1 MQMQTRLT
9 PVDALER
16 WLARLEEQDLPIL
29 NRTVQRLCSIA
40 SEQDASTQD
49 LATVVLQ
56 DASLTSGVLRA
67 ANSAY
72 FNRSGQEINT
82 ISRAIA
88 LLGFDTVRTIG
99 TSLAVIDTLL
109 QGATRERLIRIMR
122 ESVFAATQAR
132 MIAVEMRA
140 GGPEQVFVAALLL
153 RLGEMAFWCFAEE
166 REARALERGLQD
178 TGRAPGIVERE
189 AIGFPLRE
197 LSARLA
203 RDWRLGE
210 LIEQALQARATHA
223 KGQIGCIQLGH
234 SLEREVRLGGWH
246 GEATR
251 DVVDLV
257 IKAAGIPEE
266 RMQDLLIR
274 AQEES
279 VRIAEAF
286 GIPAERPDTR
296 DSPAA
301 DQESARSRIHRPA
314 PVLQL
319 KILRELSV
327 VMRERPETHVILEM
341 ILEGLH
347 RGVGMD
353 RTLIAILSQDR
364 SGLRVKYTVGD
375 EGGRLAD
382 GLSRELRDDGLAVIR
397 HCLTTG
403 RVVQLMTLSPEEQR
417 RCGLGAFQQM
427 IGGLDAIL
435 APLVIRGRNI
445 GLIYSDRIA
454 SHRLLDEETVASVL
468 HFSDQ
473 ANLALEHLAEA
484 R

>member
-1 MQMQTRLT
+1 MQTSL
-9 PVDALER
+9 VSADALDR
-16 WLARLEEQDLPIL
+16 WLARLQTQDLPVL

-40 SEQDASTQD
+40 ADQDASTQD
-49 LATVVLQ
+49 LAIVVLQ

-67 ANSAY
+67 ANSAH
-72 FNRSGQEINT
+72 FNRSGQEIST

-99 TSLAVIDTLL
+99 SSLAVIDTLL

-132 MIAVEMRA
+132 MIAVEMRT

-153 RLGEMAFWCFAEE
+153 RLGEMAFWCFADE
-166 REARALERGLQD
+166 REARSVERALADGQRSAAL
-178 TGRAPGIVERE
+178 VERE
-189 AIGFPLRE
+189 ALGFPLRD
-197 LSARLA
+197 LSVRLA

-210 LIEQALQARATHA
+210 LMEQALQARSNHA
-223 KGQIGCIQLGH
+223 QGQIGCIQLGH
-234 SLEREVRLGGWH
+234 ALEREVRQHGWN
-246 GEATR
+246 GPSTAK
-251 DVVDLV
+251 VVER
-257 IKAAGIPEE
+257 IIGAAGIPEE
-266 RMQDLLIR
+266 RMRELLLKAQD
-274 AQEES
+274 ES
-279 VRIAEAF
+279 ARIAEAF
-286 GIPAERPDTR
+286 GIPISRVDVPEDTAGEEA
-296 DSPAA
+296 SH
-301 DQESARSRIHRPA
+301 SRIHRPA

-319 KILRELSV
+319 KILRELSL
-327 VMRERPETHVILEM
+327 VMREKPQTHVILEM

-353 RTLIAILSQDR
+353 RTLISILNQDR
-364 SGLRVKYTVGD
+364 SGLRVKYAVGD
-375 EGGRLAD
+375 TKGTLTRGLGGDL
-382 GLSRELRDDGLAVIR
+382 GDDHLAVVR
-397 HCLTTG
+397 HSLKTG
-403 RVVQLMTLSPEEQR
+403 SVVQLMSLSPEHQR
-417 RCGLGAFQQM
+417 RCGLEAFQQM

-445 GLIYSDRIA
+445 GLIYTDRIH